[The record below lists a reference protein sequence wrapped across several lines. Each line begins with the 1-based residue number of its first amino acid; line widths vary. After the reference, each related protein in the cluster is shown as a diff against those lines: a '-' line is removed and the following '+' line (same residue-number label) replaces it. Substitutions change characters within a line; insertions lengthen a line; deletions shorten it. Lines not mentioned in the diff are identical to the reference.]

1 MSKTDYLTDTLRRAL
16 GDTSTKPDILKKLY
30 SRTKLFTLEDIEE
43 AYNEGKNNV
52 LWKNWQ

>member
-1 MSKTDYLTDTLRRAL
+1 MNKSDYLTDVLQRAL
-16 GDTSTKPDILKKLY
+16 GDTSTKVDTLKKLY
-30 SRTKLFTLEDIEE
+30 SRTKLFTLEDIER